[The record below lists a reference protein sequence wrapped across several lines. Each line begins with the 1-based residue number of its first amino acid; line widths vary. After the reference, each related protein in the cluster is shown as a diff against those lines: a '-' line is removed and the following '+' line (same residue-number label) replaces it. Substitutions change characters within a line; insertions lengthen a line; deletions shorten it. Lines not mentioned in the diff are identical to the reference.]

1 MKKIFLVPLTL
12 LLLALTCEKP
22 VSGNEN
28 NDGDTNKP
36 TPEASEEP
44 LNIATFN
51 IRFATS
57 GDTGVKSWASRKA
70 ACIASVTD
78 NCFDVVGFQE
88 VLSNQQTDL
97 KNSLKDYDF
106 IFVGRDDGVNGE
118 AVGIGYRKDRLKPV
132 DSGRFWLSPTPDKPS
147 NAKEWGASVE
157 RNRVAVWMKFED
169 EKTNRQ
175 FYFLC
180 THLEVG
186 EENATVRLQS
196 TRLINEREALIN
208 TKGLPFFV
216 VGDMNPIAPTE
227 KSLQELRKSFSD
239 THQESEQRGLR
250 EGPIGTYNAFDPNAN
265 LASQSKRGDYIFAK
279 GPYDLKKYKV
289 IDTKYNGQ
297 YPSDHIPVLIT
308 VALK

>member
-1 MKKIFLVPLTL
+1 MMPLTL

-22 VSGNEN
+22 ISGNEN
-28 NDGDTNKP
+28 NVGDTNKP
-36 TPEASEEP
+36 TPEAPEET

-51 IRFATS
+51 IRYATS
-57 GDTGVKSWASRKA
+57 SDTGVKSWASRKA
-70 ACIASVTD
+70 ACIASIVE
-78 NCFDVVGFQE
+78 NGFDIVGFQE

-106 IFVGRDDGVNGE
+106 FFVGRDDGVNGE
-118 AVGIGYRKDRLKPV
+118 AVGIGYRKDRLKPI
-132 DSGRFWLSPTPDKPS
+132 DSGKFWLSPTPDVAS
-147 NAKEWGASVE
+147 NAVDWGATVT
-157 RNRVAVWMKFED
+157 RKRVAGWAKLED
-169 EKTNRQ
+169 LKTGKQ

-186 EENATVRLQS
+186 EENATVRLRS
-196 TRLINEREALIN
+196 TRLINEREAQIN
-208 TKGLPFFV
+208 TEGLPFFV

-239 THQESEQRGLR
+239 THQESEEKGLR
-250 EGPIGTYNAFDPNAN
+250 EGPIGTYNGFDPNAN
-265 LASQSKRGDYIFAK
+265 LESQSKRGDYIFAK
-279 GPYDLKKYKV
+279 GAYDLKKYKV

-308 VALK
+308 VSLQ